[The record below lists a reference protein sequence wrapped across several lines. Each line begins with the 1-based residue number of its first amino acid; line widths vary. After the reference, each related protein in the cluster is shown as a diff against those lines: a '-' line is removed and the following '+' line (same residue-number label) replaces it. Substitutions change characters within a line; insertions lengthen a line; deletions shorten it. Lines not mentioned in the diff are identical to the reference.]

1 MPLDDAEAVE
11 PSPETLAYATTRAR
25 TAAFIAASGI
35 ATYLGFVM
43 VTRTIFLFDVG
54 AVAPMFVAMIVL
66 NLALTATAQIW
77 APWRLAIYFY
87 ELFQVAVCT
96 VILYRLGGVMI
107 GALLFTYAFP
117 VILAEMF
124 HSDSSV
130 FVIANWSAACYAVL
144 AWAQTRDLAE
154 VGIDTQQQVG
164 FVLFAFLAFNSLA
177 LYANRFGHQLR
188 NLTRQ
193 LQRKVAERTAE
204 LTAVNRELAAKAR
217 ALEEKQEELRTFV
230 YTVTHD
236 LKSPLN
242 AILLTADLVL
252 QRDGG
257 TLATDSRDDL
267 ERIVR
272 LAGGTEDM
280 IRDLLELF
288 RITSQPEAP
297 TWIDLQSMVERAVE
311 ALRPQIAAKQIRVSV
326 APLPRIFA
334 EPRKLEHVVT
344 NLLANALKYVPAGR
358 GRVDVGGATENGAAV
373 FWVRDNGIGIAE
385 AYQRGIFDL
394 FGRVPGAE
402 QVVDG
407 QMVAGTGVGLAIVKR
422 IVETH
427 GGSVSVDSHPGE
439 GSRFTVRLPAAG
451 EAA

>member
-1 MPLDDAEAVE
+1 MPLDEAETVD
-11 PSPETLAYATTRAR
+11 PSPETLAHATTRAR
-25 TAAFIAASGI
+25 TASLIAATGI
-35 ATYLGFVM
+35 ATYLAFVT
-43 VTRTIFLFDVG
+43 VTRTIFLFDVT
-54 AVAPMFVAMIVL
+54 AVAPLFVAMIVL
-66 NLALTATAQIW
+66 NLALTATARLW
-77 APWRLAIYFY
+77 ATWRWAIYCY

-96 VILYRLGGVMI
+96 VILYRLGGVMM

-117 VILAEMF
+117 VILAEVF

-130 FVIANWSAACYAVL
+130 FVIANWSALCYAVL
-144 AWAQTRDLAE
+144 ARAQTRELAE
-154 VGIDTQQQVG
+154 VGIDAQQQVG

-230 YTVTHD
+230 YSVTHD

-252 QRDGG
+252 QRDGR

-297 TWIDLQSMVERAVE
+297 TWVDLQAMVERAVE

-326 APLPRIFA
+326 APLPRVWG

-358 GRVDVGGATENGAAV
+358 GQVEVGGATEDGSAV

-407 QMVAGTGVGLAIVKR
+407 QIVAGTGVGLAIVKR

-427 GGSVSVDSHPGE
+427 GGSVSVESRPGE
-439 GSRFTVRLPAAG
+439 GSRFTVHLPARG
-451 EAA
+451 GAA

>member
-1 MPLDDAEAVE
+1 MPVDDAETLE

-25 TAAFIAASGI
+25 TAALIAASGI
-35 ATYLGFVM
+35 ATYLAFVTA
-43 VTRTIFLFDVG
+43 TRAIFLFDVG

-66 NLALTATAQIW
+66 NIVLAATAGIW
-77 APWRLAIYFY
+77 ATWRRAIYCY

-96 VILYRLGGVMI
+96 VILYRLGGVMM

-124 HSDSSV
+124 YPDSSV
-130 FVIANWSAACYAVL
+130 FVVANWSALCYAAL

-204 LTAVNRELAAKAR
+204 LTAVNRELGAKAR

-297 TWIDLQSMVERAVE
+297 TWIDLQGMVERAVE
-311 ALRPQIAAKQIRVSV
+311 ALRPQIAAKQIGVSV
-326 APLPRIFA
+326 GPLPRIFA

-373 FWVRDNGIGIAE
+373 FWVCDNGIGIAE

-407 QMVAGTGVGLAIVKR
+407 QMVGGTGVGLAIVKR
-422 IVETH
+422 VADAHRGSIAVESAP
-427 GGSVSVDSHPGE
+427 GRGSC
-439 GSRFTVRLPAAG
+439 FTLRLPADG
-451 EAA
+451 RSS